1 MKMFAL
7 PVNVRTC
14 VVASL
19 LAASPVCGFAN
30 HVRVLQEGQLI
41 KIVGDGQPNNI
52 LVAQT
57 NAGTLTVT
65 GRNGTRVNG
74 QPSATIRN
82 ISINAMEVR
91 LEGGNDQITF
101 SNVLIANDLFLDLG
115 SGADRILTGSLPS
128 SVGANC
134 NIEGGTGNDVVR
146 LTGWMVGS
154 DLNVN
159 GGTGV
164 LNANL
169 TGLSVAF
176 GLTVLGDMSNDVVE
190 LSGCEVG
197 DSTSIETKA
206 GADRVSVSDFSGFLL
221 SANTDMGND
230 TVSITNVFV
239 LEDISINTGTENDTV
254 TMTEVTSGKN
264 IGVSLDAGTDS
275 FVGTGVTAVFDAVF
289 EGGAGTDTFG
299 DFGVL
304 GNEKTEIKEFEI
316 LL

>member
-7 PVNVRTC
+7 PVNLRTW
-14 VVASL
+14 VFASL

-74 QPSATIRN
+74 QPSTTIRN

-101 SNVLIANDLFLDLG
+101 SNVLIANDLSVDLG

-134 NIEGGTGNDVVR
+134 TIEGGTGNEVVR

-176 GLTVLGDMSNDVVE
+176 GLTVIGDMSNDVVA

-206 GADRVSVSDFSGFLL
+206 GADRVTVGDFSGFLL

-275 FVGTGVTAVFDAVF
+275 FVGTGVTAAFDAVF

>member
-19 LAASPVCGFAN
+19 LAASPVCSFAN

-154 DLNVN
+154 DLYVN

-275 FVGTGVTAVFDAVF
+275 FVGTGVTAAFDAVF